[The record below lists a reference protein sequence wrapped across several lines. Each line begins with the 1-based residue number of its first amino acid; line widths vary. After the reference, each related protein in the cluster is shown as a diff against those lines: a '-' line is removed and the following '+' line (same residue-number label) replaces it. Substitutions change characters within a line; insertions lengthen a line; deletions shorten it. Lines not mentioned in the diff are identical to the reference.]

1 MDLPLDMKK
10 QLMEM
15 AGIKDMKEFDAM
27 AEKVAGSA
35 TKAINASQVQKRQS
49 PFQGN
54 KPLSKYFIP
63 KLDSLK

>member
-1 MDLPLDMKK
+1 MNLSVDMKK

-35 TKAINASQVQKRQS
+35 NKAINASQVQKRES

-54 KPLSKYFIP
+54 NRLFLFINIFF
-63 KLDSLK
+63 D

>member
-1 MDLPLDMKK
+1 MNLSVDMKK

-35 TKAINASQVQKRQS
+35 NKAINASQVQKRES

-54 KPLSKYFIP
+54 NRS
-63 KLDSLK
+63 

>member
-1 MDLPLDMKK
+1 MNLSVDMKK

-35 TKAINASQVQKRQS
+35 NKAINASQVQKRES

-54 KPLSKYFIP
+54 NRLFH
-63 KLDSLK
+63 L

>member
-1 MDLPLDMKK
+1 MNLSVDMKK

-35 TKAINASQVQKRQS
+35 NKAINASQVQKRES

-54 KPLSKYFIP
+54 RLLYS
-63 KLDSLK
+63 

>member
-35 TKAINASQVQKRQS
+35 NKAINASQVQKRES

-54 KPLSKYFIP
+54 NRLFFIHKYI
-63 KLDSLK
+63 L

>member
-1 MDLPLDMKK
+1 MNLSVDMKK

-35 TKAINASQVQKRQS
+35 NKAINASQVQKRES

-54 KPLSKYFIP
+54 DRFFHS
-63 KLDSLK
+63 

>member
-1 MDLPLDMKK
+1 MNLSVDMKK

-35 TKAINASQVQKRQS
+35 NKVINASQVQKRES

-54 KPLSKYFIP
+54 DRLFHS
-63 KLDSLK
+63 